1 MSAYVTPIVSA
12 ILVFAAIAILVTVP
26 WAVYQY
32 RKYGYYSFWKSFM
45 LATFIFYSLSA
56 FFLVILPLPESRI
69 NCVERLPLAHYMQT
83 TPFQFIADI
92 QREATINWSSLA
104 TYKQLAKTPA
114 FYQLIFNVLLLFP
127 LGVYIRYMWKQ
138 KRNVWRAFV
147 IGFFIS
153 LFFEV
158 TQLTG
163 LYGFYTCPYRLFDV
177 DDLLANTTG
186 AVLGFILAPL
196 FLMFI
201 PSKSSLQI
209 RDAAMSEKRE
219 ATRGAELLALFFDII
234 ASQVIA
240 GMLATFGNQQWFEQQ
255 LLFFVT
261 LFVMIV
267 VIPLVN
273 HGRTLGAL
281 VVKIRYETIQRTLG
295 ISLLKRYIAIALP
308 YILGII
314 SSMTDA
320 AVPNETGWTLIFL
333 ISLNLLS
340 VFVTVIII
348 IHLVWRLLRRTKPFY
363 FDHYSGTVALRQ
375 ERMKK
380 K

>member
-12 ILVFAAIAILVTVP
+12 MLVFAAIAMLVTVP
-26 WAVYQY
+26 WAIYQY

-56 FFLVILPLPESRI
+56 FFLVILPLPESRV
-69 NCVERLPLAHYMQT
+69 NCAERLPLNHYMQT
-83 TPFQFIADI
+83 TPFQFITDI
-92 QREATINWSSLA
+92 QREATIQWSSLA
-104 TYKQLAKTPA
+104 SYKQLAKTPA
-114 FYQLIFNVLLLFP
+114 FYQLIFNILLLLP

-138 KRNVWRAFV
+138 KRNIWKAFV
-147 IGFFIS
+147 LGFSVS

-177 DDLLANTTG
+177 DDLMANTTG

-234 ASQVIA
+234 AAQVIA
-240 GMLATFGNQQWFEQQ
+240 GIIAAFGNQQWFEQQ
-255 LLFFVT
+255 LLFFIT

-267 VIPLVN
+267 LVPLVSR
-273 HGRTLGAL
+273 GRTLGARI
-281 VVKIRYETIQRTLG
+281 VNIRYETIQHTLG
-295 ISLLKRYIAIALP
+295 LSLVKRYIAIMLP
-308 YILGII
+308 YMLGMI

-333 ISLNLLS
+333 IAINFLS
-340 VFVTVIII
+340 VFVNVTIILHI
-348 IHLVWRLLRRTKPFY
+348 ATRLIRRTKPFY
-363 FDHYSGTVALRQ
+363 FDHYSGTIALKK
-375 ERMKK
+375 ERKTNE
-380 K
+380 

>member
-1 MSAYVTPIVSA
+1 
-12 ILVFAAIAILVTVP
+12 
-26 WAVYQY
+26 
-32 RKYGYYSFWKSFM
+32 M

-186 AVLGFILAPL
+186 AVLGFALAPL

-240 GMLATFGNQQWFEQQ
+240 GMLATFVNQQWFEQQ